1 MYKIL
6 TISIVASLVHLLAG
20 CALKLDDFV
29 EMTAAQRAK
38 HVCNSNVYVR
48 QYNSQIDD
56 VRSSKSNIE
65 NKIYEAEKALR
76 SGFWVD
82 KSCKNVIK
90 RVGSAT
96 KCRVEGDEWVCREE
110 DEFQTATECETIR
123 TPVDKDL
130 ETKNLTGY
138 RHELSVFNAKV
149 VSLQEKRR
157 ELYNDCHAKVIQ
169 MSPEEAFQLY
179 Q

>member
-20 CALKLDDFV
+20 CALKLDDFM

-48 QYNSQIDD
+48 QYNSQIGD

-82 KSCKNVIK
+82 KSCKDVIK

-96 KCRVEGDEWVCREE
+96 ECRVEEYALVCKEE
-110 DEFQTATECETIR
+110 DKFETVTECETTR
-123 TPVDKDL
+123 TSVDKDL

-138 RHELSVFNAKV
+138 RHELSVFDAEI

-157 ELYNDCHAKVIQ
+157 EVYNDCHAKVIQ